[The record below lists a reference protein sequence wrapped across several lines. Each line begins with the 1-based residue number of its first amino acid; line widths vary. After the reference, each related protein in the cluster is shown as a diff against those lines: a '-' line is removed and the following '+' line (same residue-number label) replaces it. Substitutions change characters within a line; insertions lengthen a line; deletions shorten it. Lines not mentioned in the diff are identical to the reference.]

1 MATTTKGRPRKGPAG
16 RARGPAGRRGK
27 HAGRRRWWAAA
38 GAVVVLVALVV
49 VASARGGDDPPAA
62 TGAGS
67 GEVTTRIVLASAG
80 GSAVGDP
87 APAFEA
93 RTTAGTSFALP
104 AGKPAVL
111 FFMAGWCATCFPE
124 ATALENLNEELG
136 DRVAILG
143 VSPDPS
149 DSLAAIRDFAGQAGA
164 SYGFVHDGDG
174 TLAQAL
180 GVRSLDTTVIVDGD
194 GRIVWRDSVP
204 TSEAALRDALAQA
217 GVV

>member
-1 MATTTKGRPRKGPAG
+1 MATTAKGRPRKGPSG
-16 RARGPAGRRGK
+16 RGRGPGRRRGNR
-27 HAGRRRWWAAA
+27 AGRRWWAAA

-49 VASARGGDDPPAA
+49 VASARGGDDPPSA
-62 TGAGS
+62 TGS
-67 GEVTTRIVLASAG
+67 GEATTRIVLASAG
-80 GSAVGDP
+80 GSAVGDA
-87 APAFEA
+87 APAFEV
-93 RTTAGTSFALP
+93 RTTAGTNFALP

-124 ATALENLNEELG
+124 ATALENLSEELG
-136 DRVAILG
+136 DQVAILG

-164 SYGFVHDGDG
+164 RYGFVHDGDG

-180 GVRSLDTTVIVDGD
+180 GVRSLDTTVVVDAD

-204 TSEAALRDALAQA
+204 TSESALRDALAQA
-217 GVV
+217 GVA